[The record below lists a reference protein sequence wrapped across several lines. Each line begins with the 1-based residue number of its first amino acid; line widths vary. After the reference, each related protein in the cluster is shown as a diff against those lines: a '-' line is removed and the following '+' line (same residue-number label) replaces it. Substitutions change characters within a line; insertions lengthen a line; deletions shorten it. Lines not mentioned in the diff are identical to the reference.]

1 MYLYIYSL
9 PKMQKPVFS
18 GSSFNFIYLFCGFL
32 FFLQVPPQV
41 GTAPLMAP
49 QSMMYTQPGL
59 RPTNPFA
66 PVSETQVNS
75 AL

>member
-1 MYLYIYSL
+1 
-9 PKMQKPVFS
+9 MQKPVFS

-41 GTAPLMAP
+41 GAAPLMAP